1 MLPLMTLLKIA
12 PAAALALGVG
22 LVASACSSTPEPP
35 QAFVML
41 VMSASRAMP
50 GLCVGY
56 PSDTTIMQVGEP
68 GNPNALPK
76 ATQPTRISTGAQS
89 VEIVCSVHPTGST
102 YDVNLQIRQGDMGM
116 GSSSLTVVATN
127 VDPVNGAM
135 NVSGTVSNS
144 QSGDYTS
151 SACTISFKTP
161 GAGAQ
166 PAGSPVEPGR
176 IWAHLSCDETTNS
189 AIQVGTPS
197 NPQSSTCDAEV
208 DFIFENCS
216 M

>member
-22 LVASACSSTPEPP
+22 LVASACSSKPEPP

-41 VMSASRAMP
+41 VMSASQAMP
-50 GLCVGY
+50 GMCVGY

-76 ATQPTRISTGAQS
+76 ATQPTRISTGVQS
-89 VEIVCSVHPTGST
+89 VQIVCTVHPTGST
-102 YDVNLQIRQGDMGM
+102 YDVNLEISQGDMGM

-127 VDPVNGAM
+127 VDPTTGAM
-135 NVSGTVSNS
+135 NVNGNVSNS
-144 QSGDYTS
+144 RAGDYSS
-151 SACTISFKTP
+151 SACTISFNTP
-161 GAGAQ
+161 GTGAS

-176 IWAHLSCDETTNS
+176 IWAHLSCGEATNS
-189 AIQVGTPS
+189 AITTGLGAGSGP
-197 NPQSSTCDAEV
+197 STCDAEV
-208 DFIFENCS
+208 DFIFENCN

>member
-22 LVASACSSTPEPP
+22 LVASACSSKPEPP

-41 VMSASRAMP
+41 VMSASHDMP
-50 GLCVGY
+50 GMCVGY

-68 GNPNALPK
+68 GNPNALPM
-76 ATQPTRISTGAQS
+76 ATQPTRVSTGTQS
-89 VEIVCSVHPTGST
+89 VQIVCSVHPTGST
-102 YDVNLQIRQGDMGM
+102 YDVNLQIAQGDVGM

-127 VDPVNGAM
+127 VDPTNGAM

-144 QSGDYTS
+144 RAGDYTS
-151 SACTISFKTP
+151 PACAISFTTP

-176 IWAHLSCDETTNS
+176 IWAHLSCANTTNS
-189 AIQVGTPS
+189 AIETGNGP
-197 NPQSSTCDAEV
+197 STCDAEV
-208 DFIFENCS
+208 DFIFENCN

>member
-22 LVASACSSTPEPP
+22 LVASACSSKPEPP

-41 VMSASRAMP
+41 VMSASHDMP
-50 GLCVGY
+50 GMCVGY

-68 GNPNALPK
+68 GNPNALPM
-76 ATQPTRISTGAQS
+76 ATQPTRISTGTQS
-89 VEIVCSVHPTGST
+89 VQIVCSVHPTGST
-102 YDVNLQIRQGDMGM
+102 YDVNLQIAQGDMGM

-127 VDPVNGAM
+127 VDPTTNAM
-135 NVSGTVSNS
+135 NVNGNVSNS
-144 QSGDYTS
+144 RAGDYSS
-151 SACTISFKTP
+151 SACTISFTTP

-166 PAGSPVEPGR
+166 PAGSPIEPGR
-176 IWAHLSCDETTNS
+176 IWAHLSCGDATNPAITT
-189 AIQVGTPS
+189 GTGGAP
-197 NPQSSTCDAEV
+197 STCDAEV
-208 DFIFENCS
+208 DFIFENCN